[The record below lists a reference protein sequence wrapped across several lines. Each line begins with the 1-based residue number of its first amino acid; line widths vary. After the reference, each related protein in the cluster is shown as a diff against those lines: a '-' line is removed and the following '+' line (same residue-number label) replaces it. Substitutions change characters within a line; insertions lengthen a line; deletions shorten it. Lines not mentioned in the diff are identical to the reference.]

1 MTSALRGGGWNKV
14 LISDSVLC
22 LDQFQLVSEGANI
35 FNIWL
40 TSFVDGGSS
49 RGRRVF
55 ENMTSTLKGTG
66 CGHPALLVD
75 LNM

>member
-1 MTSALRGGGWNKV
+1 MTSALRGRGWNKV

-55 ENMTSTLKGTG
+55 ENMTSTLKGATSG
-66 CGHPALLVD
+66 FEYEGGAK
-75 LNM
+75 